1 MAPKRAPRPKGD
13 QDPQDTPE
21 QAKERT
27 QTTAIITTNWGQAFS
42 TMQNWM
48 HDNTW
53 LKGETERLSEQTCKM
68 ETIRTFRTLSQNTP
82 NRGQEVKDQIQQYY
96 LLRWYNTTKTTPI
109 GSTKPEKEK
118 NMRADLG
125 KLSAGRFIPE
135 ANWKEN
141 RTKRPRA
148 EKVVEKKAKPRKKS
162 KKDFSSEE
170 PDQDGSDRSYPDEDE
185 EEEEDEPRPPP
196 HPKPAAKPARNEAVG
211 GTKPRTRSEAK
222 KGEEKVGKENN
233 NAKEAEDDNDTA
245 SIISEPPQAR
255 TIHTPEDKDMAL
267 ICIYSNWQ
275 IDSLHRDFP
284 AMLRGADSDA
294 PEDTGIEDV
303 IVELLRDLS
312 ERFPTKRQSE
322 KIREE
327 LEPRFK
333 RMKRYSLK
341 AVHVAITT
349 TAKDYRWASESED
362 EGPKPSNHEDNQ
374 DERGPQLEAAPPAAR
389 PDRQR
394 RYAARSDEASFEM
407 QAAWNAVV
415 VAEAAVKVAQDQR
428 VLAALES
435 ETAYKQAT
443 RQLKVSK
450 EQLRVATEYAK
461 ARRLGRPQRVGE
473 TVDPSEEERGQRRRG
488 DVGGAEEGLEQQ
500 REGRAGEGGDDEMN
514 IREREGNGEGDENE
528 GEYGSIPF
536 N

>member
-1 MAPKRAPRPKGD
+1 MAPKRVPRPKGD
-13 QDPQDTPE
+13 QGLQDTPE

-27 QTTAIITTNWGQAFS
+27 RATAIITTNWGQAFS

-53 LKGETERLSEQTCKM
+53 LKGETERLSEQTCEM
-68 ETIRTFRTLSQNTP
+68 ETIRAFRTLSQNTP

-118 NMRADLG
+118 NIRADLG

-141 RTKRPRA
+141 KTKRPRA
-148 EKVVEKKAKPRKKS
+148 EKVSGKKAKPRKKS
-162 KKDFSSEE
+162 KKDVSSEE
-170 PDQDGSDRSYPDEDE
+170 PDQDGSDRSNPDKDE
-185 EEEEDEPRPPP
+185 EGEEEEDEPRPPP
-196 HPKPAAKPARNEAVG
+196 HPKPAAKPARNEAVD
-211 GTKPRTRSEAK
+211 GTKPRTRSEVK
-222 KGEEKVGKENN
+222 KREEKVGKENN

-245 SIISEPPQAR
+245 SIISEPPQVK

-267 ICIYSNWQ
+267 IRIYSNWQ

-327 LEPRFK
+327 LELRFK

-341 AVHVAITT
+341 AVHLAITT
-349 TAKDYRWASESED
+349 TAENYRWASASESED
-362 EGPKPSNHEDNQ
+362 EGPEPSNHEGNQ
-374 DERGPQLEAAPPAAR
+374 DERGPQLEAAPPATR
-389 PDRQR
+389 PDGQR

-407 QAAWNAVV
+407 QAAWDAVV

-435 ETAYKQAT
+435 ETAYEQAT

-461 ARRLGRPQRVGE
+461 ARCLGRPQRVGE
-473 TVDPSEEERGQRRRG
+473 TVGPSEENRGQRRRG

-500 REGRAGEGGDDEMN
+500 REGGDDEVDV
-514 IREREGNGEGDENE
+514 REREGNGEGDENE
-528 GEYGSIPF
+528 GEDGSIPF